1 MVRKI
6 ALVLVA
12 VLLTGCAAEPVATAP
27 TITPT
32 TAAATAAATAT
43 TVAVT
48 EAPVTAPEAM
58 ESALTAQG
66 YSPETLEQLACTQ
79 LLTVVSD
86 GQRARIV
93 FYIREGSAWQEVFS
107 CGGFVGRNGTT
118 DQKRE
123 GDLCTPRGLYPIGE
137 AFYIGLP
144 PQTLLPA
151 FAITGQTY
159 WVDDPNS
166 AYYNQRVEGTQN
178 RDWRS
183 AEHMIRHEELYGLGF
198 VIGYNTRDIVP
209 GAGSAIFFHRG
220 DSYTAG
226 CVAVEH
232 EDLLELLAG
241 LDGSCMPHILID

>member
-6 ALVLVA
+6 AFLLLA
-12 VLLTGCAAEPVATAP
+12 VLLTGCAAAPVTTIP
-27 TITPT
+27 TTIAPT
-32 TAAATAAATAT
+32 TAATVATTAT

-48 EAPVTAPEAM
+48 EAPVIAPEAM
-58 ESALTAQG
+58 ELTLQAQG
-66 YSPETLEQLACTQ
+66 YSLETLEQLACTQ

-93 FYIREGSAWQEVFS
+93 FYIREGSAWQAVFA
-107 CGGFVGRNGTT
+107 CDGFVGKKGTT

-166 AYYNQRVEGTQN
+166 VYYNQRVEGTQN

-183 AEHMIRHEELYGLGF
+183 AEHMIRHEDLYGLGF

-226 CVAVEH
+226 CVAVGH

-241 LDGSCMPHILID
+241 LDGRCMPHILIE